1 MTTVNLDKFI
11 KMLDYGT
18 RSLVIECEFIN
29 NLNVFPIPDADTGIN
44 MKTTTSFAFNY
55 LKERKVNSFKE
66 LSEIY
71 SKQLLLNARGNSGV
85 IFSQIMKGFCEVFK
99 DQVELTIDDFKESFK
114 LAKES
119 AYNAVYNPIEG
130 TILTVIKTI
139 HEKIHE
145 KKYNSILDLFYDV
158 VDYGNNAL
166 EKTKEI
172 LPELKKIGVVD
183 SGGYG
188 LLSFLKGMNSVLQEN
203 EDEYIKQI
211 SENSNEDSLFEF
223 TELDKL
229 NEEIGYGYC
238 SEVIIKLNSFIDPS
252 LNEKKWK
259 YDEKYIKK
267 ELEKIGD
274 SLVFVQNH
282 DLIKIHIH
290 TLKPYKLLELGQ
302 KYGEFE
308 KVKIENMTNQF
319 LEKIQEKEY
328 ENIDLT
334 KKIKIIYTAPTQE
347 IASILVDQFE
357 QTNYILTEH
366 ATPSIQDFIEKIKQV
381 KSENVLLILDD
392 TNTILAAKEAIKF
405 FNNKINIE
413 VISCKNFFEILYIL
427 PNFDEES
434 TLQKNK
440 KNLEK
445 ALLKSNSI
453 IINKSIVD
461 FANEDIKVKKG
472 EKIALYNKKAVKSS
486 STYIDI
492 LKWSF
497 DFLISKNKSP
507 DLCYL
512 IYGKNM
518 SMNEINDFSEYILE
532 KYGVLTEIKKG
543 NQVGINF
550 YLGII

>member
-1 MTTVNLDKFI
+1 MVIINLDKFI
-11 KMLDYGT
+11 KMLEYGT
-18 RSLVIECEFIN
+18 KSLVIECEFIN

-44 MKTTTSFAFNY
+44 LKTTTSFAFNF
-55 LKERKVNSFKE
+55 LKETNISSFKQ
-66 LSEIY
+66 LSEVY

-85 IFSQIMKGFCEVFK
+85 IFSQIMKGFCETFL
-99 DQVELTIDDFKESFK
+99 DQKELSVDDLKNSFR

-130 TILTVIKTI
+130 TILTVIRLIYENISVKDYFNVS
-139 HEKIHE
+139 E
-145 KKYNSILDLFYDV
+145 LFSDV
-158 VDYGNNAL
+158 IKSGQEAL

-188 LLSFLKGMNSVLQEN
+188 LLSFLKGMNSVIQEN
-203 EDEYIKQI
+203 EEDYIKEINKNINQ
-211 SENSNEDSLFEF
+211 ESLFEF
-223 TELDKL
+223 SELDKL

-238 SEVIIKLNSFIDPS
+238 SEVIIQLNSMIDPS
-252 LNEKKWK
+252 IVDKKWK
-259 YDEKYIKK
+259 YDEKYIKR

-274 SLVFVQNH
+274 SLVFVKNH

-302 KYGEFE
+302 KYGEFQ
-308 KVKIENMTNQF
+308 KIKIENMTNQF
-319 LEKIQEKEY
+319 LEKIREKEY
-328 ENIDLT
+328 ENINLT
-334 KKIKIIYTAPTQE
+334 NQIKIIYTAPTEE

-357 QTNYILTEH
+357 ETNYILTEH

-381 KSENVLLILDD
+381 KSKNILLLLDD
-392 TNTILAAKEAIKF
+392 TNTVLAAKEAIKF
-405 FNNKINIE
+405 FNNKINIQ

-427 PNFDEES
+427 PSFDEEIS
-434 TLQKNK
+434 LLKNK

-445 ALLKSNSI
+445 TLLKSNSI
-453 IINKSIVD
+453 IINKSIID
-461 FANEDIKVKKG
+461 YLDSDIKVKKG
-472 EKIALYNKKAVKSS
+472 EKIALYNKKIINSKN
-486 STYIDI
+486 TYIDI

-497 DFLISKNKSP
+497 DYLITKNDSP

-518 SMNEINDFSEYILE
+518 SMREINEFSEYILE